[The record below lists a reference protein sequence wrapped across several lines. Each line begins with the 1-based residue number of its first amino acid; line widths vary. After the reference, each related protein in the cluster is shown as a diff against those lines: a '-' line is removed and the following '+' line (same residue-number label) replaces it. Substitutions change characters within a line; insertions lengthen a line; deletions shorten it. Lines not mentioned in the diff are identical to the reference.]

1 MDEPALHPGWSR
13 NTPSLVSFS
22 ASDDVLKCGIRAI
35 LWTNVVSPIF
45 FASYYM
51 TTLESSL
58 PQFIAPQTLDALH
71 HSLDRADLVL
81 DQVAPNLPRWLGE
94 TANVAGG
101 GAKGLSDRFVS
112 GFL

>member
-1 MDEPALHPGWSR
+1 MLQKSYLFFRDVDL
-13 NTPSLVSFS
+13 LFFFVSYDMIAEES
-22 ASDDVLKCGIRAI
+22 SVRQ
-35 LWTNVVSPIF
+35 F
-45 FASYYM
+45 FAPQA
-51 TTLESSL
+51 LDSL
-58 PQFIAPQTLDALH
+58 H
-71 HSLDRADLVL
+71 RSLDRADLVL

>member
-1 MDEPALHPGWSR
+1 MCQHFIQARVEII
-13 NTPSLVSFS
+13 LVAFS
-22 ASDDVLKCGIRAI
+22 ATEVVLKYGIREI
-35 LWTNVVSPIF
+35 LWSALTNFFFVS
-45 FASYYM
+45 YDM
-51 TTLESSL
+51 TTKESSVR
-58 PQFIAPQTLDALH
+58 QFFAPQTLDSLQVSLH
-71 HSLDRADLVL
+71 RANLVL